1 MSEVMEAPAVAAP
14 EAPPAAPSA
23 PAPAEGSTPAP
34 QADSATAP
42 QGEVK
47 EPTTADQPEKHG
59 KSRFER
65 KISRLYREAAEAK
78 AERDL
83 FKRQLEELKPKSS
96 DPGEPKLENFS
107 DIEEF
112 RKATAKY
119 ASDQA
124 VKEHTAKQQAETQK
138 QAQARLISEWEEKT
152 AKAKYEDFDEVVGEI
167 TPTTPWATALMHA
180 ENGDEIAYHLGKNL
194 KDARRIAALPPVLQI
209 LEIGKLGATLAATPQ
224 TPKTPSRAPA
234 PITPL
239 SGTGSANTTEPS
251 EDDDMKTW
259 LAKRNKQLGRR

>member
-1 MSEVMEAPAVAAP
+1 MEAPAVAAP
-14 EAPPAAPSA
+14 AAPVA
-23 PAPAEGSTPAP
+23 APETPAPAEGSTPAP

-42 QGEVK
+42 PGEVQA
-47 EPTTADQPEKHG
+47 PTTAEQPENAQKG
-59 KSRFER
+59 KNRYER
-65 KISRLYREAAEAK
+65 KLNRLYRDAAEAK

-239 SGTGSANTTEPS
+239 SGTGSANTDVPS
-251 EDDDMKTW
+251 EQDDMRTW

>member
-1 MSEVMEAPAVAAP
+1 MSDVAEQEAPL
-14 EAPPAAPSA
+14 APSA
-23 PAPAEGSTPAP
+23 PEVQAQPVNDEAKNAALAPAPI
-34 QADSATAP
+34 D
-42 QGEVK
+42 GEAK
-47 EPTTADQPEKHG
+47 PDPIPADQSE
-59 KSRFER
+59 SRDNRGRDRR

-112 RKATAKY
+112 RKAVAKHS
-119 ASDQA
+119 SDQA
-124 VKEHTAKQQAETQK
+124 VKEYTAKQQTETQK
-138 QAQARLISEWEEKT
+138 QAQARLASEWEEKA
-152 AKAKYEDFDEVVGEI
+152 AKSKYEDFDEVVGEI

-180 ENGDEIAYHLGKNL
+180 ENGDEIAYHLGKNI

-209 LEIGKLGATLAATPQ
+209 LEIGKLWATLAATPQ

-239 SGTGSANTTEPS
+239 SGTGSANTSEPS
-251 EDDDMKTW
+251 EADDMKTW